1 MGKLRFKRFYK
12 ELNKMEYS
20 KKYLFMT
27 FVKVTNDI
35 LY

>member
-1 MGKLRFKRFYK
+1 MGKLRFKRLYK

-27 FVKVTNDI
+27 FDC
-35 LY
+35 